1 MNDVKHKLVLFYKI
15 SLGYAPQDLR
25 DMVEPCMY
33 FQNNYNLR
41 TSNMTYRIPI
51 LRTTSYYNSF
61 LPSTIKAWNELPKIL
76 KIALQLP
83 NLNQSSTKIF
93 QRKTNCLT
101 MDQKR
106 KYYTL
111 STEKQSK

>member
-51 LRTTSYYNSF
+51 LRTTSY
-61 LPSTIKAWNELPKIL
+61 
-76 KIALQLP
+76 
-83 NLNQSSTKIF
+83 
-93 QRKTNCLT
+93 
-101 MDQKR
+101 
-106 KYYTL
+106 
-111 STEKQSK
+111 